1 MKCTVTEETFD
12 WFASFW
18 ESRDNNLRWDTVFVL
33 PPWLRVW
40 QAAFA
45 PQSSPSF
52 LVAREGESVIGIA
65 PLLIVDGKASVAGS
79 PDVCDYAD
87 FVVAPGKETIFST
100 ALLDALKHRGVRLLD
115 LRSVRPDSTAVS
127 SVVEAARARG
137 YDVASNREDVSL
149 ETDLPPTWEA
159 YLGLLSS
166 KQRHE
171 VRRKLRRLEEAGSVS
186 YRFIEDSDAV
196 PGFMDTFLAMFV
208 ESRDDKAAFMTGD
221 MEAFFRSM
229 ATAMSRAGLLRLG
242 VLDLDEA
249 PVAAIITFDFNDVI
263 YLYNSAFDPEYRSL
277 SVGVLSKVLC
287 LKDSIERGKK
297 RFDFLKGDERY
308 KYHLGGQEVELHRY
322 QIAIA

>member
-65 PLLIVDGKASVAGS
+65 PLLIADGKASVAGS

-87 FVVAPGKETIFST
+87 FVVAPGKESIFST

-115 LRSVRPDSTAVS
+115 LRSVRPDSAAVS

-137 YDVASNREDVSL
+137 YDVTSDREDVSL

-159 YLGLLSS
+159 YLGRLSS

-186 YRFIEDSDAV
+186 YRFIEDGDAV

-229 ATAMSRAGLLRLG
+229 AMAMSRAGLLRLG